1 MQLIDKMHQEG
12 NTLFKYRGQFPIIL
26 FCIAIPVIGPTSYY
40 MILNEMALSFIQ
52 YIAILISTIGMLFR
66 YYIVIT
72 TPIGTSGRNR
82 SKQIAKSLNTTGAY
96 SLVRHPLYVANY
108 LIWIG
113 ISLYSVSI
121 LFCVCTTILFILQYE
136 RIILAEEKFLSQSF
150 GLKFQNFC
158 KKTPI
163 FIPSIINYRKPIYY
177 FSIRKIIRREYI
189 STIVTIISFVYIDV
203 LHYWF
208 FSLEGNGSFLEL
220 INQYQNI
227 LLILISIAI
236 ILKIVKNYT
245 SLLLDETSS

>member
-26 FCIAIPVIGPTSYY
+26 FCIAIPVIGQTSYY
-40 MILNEMALSFIQ
+40 MLLNEIALSFIQ
-52 YIAILISTIGMLFR
+52 YIAILISTIGILFR
-66 YYIVIT
+66 YYIIIT

-82 SKQIAKSLNTTGAY
+82 SKQIAASLNTTGAY

-113 ISLYSVSI
+113 ISLYSVSL
-121 LFCVCTTILFILQYE
+121 LFCVCTTALFMLQYE

-150 GLKFQNFC
+150 GLKFRDFC
-158 KKTPI
+158 NQIPI
-163 FIPSIINYRKPIYY
+163 FIPSITNYKQPIYY
-177 FSIRKIIRREYI
+177 FSIKKIIRREYI
-189 STIVTIISFVYIDV
+189 STIITIISFVYIDIIN
-203 LHYWF
+203 YWLF
-208 FSLEGNGSFLEL
+208 NLEGKGDLKEL

-227 LLILISIAI
+227 LYILISIVI

-245 SLLLDETSS
+245 SLLLDKT